1 MMSKLRT
8 TMKVM
13 LTALL
18 VVLALPMTANATNDP
33 VPPFIAPNAAWLSV
47 VNYYRAMAG
56 LSAVTED
63 PSLSPGA
70 RNHSCYML
78 YNGITHDETPGLT
91 GYTVSGDT
99 AGNQGNVAVSSGSSS
114 TARDQIELWMTGP
127 FHAIGV
133 LRPGLHAVGF
143 GQCNLANTP
152 TWHSAATLDVFGGMN
167 WNAPRPA
174 NAIVW
179 PGNGT
184 TTNLNRFVAET
195 PNPVTYC
202 GWTGGA
208 GLPVIAMMPT
218 TFGRLVSTS
227 ITGPTGRLQT
237 CGLWKGNTDGAA
249 AAILG
254 GDNAVTVLPRSQLA
268 DGRYTVTVTTDRS
281 TVTWSFNVDQ
291 AAATGVMPMPKVSPI
306 SRATAFTAMSSFRL
320 ADSRTRLR
328 ITKVLAGVTKRLQ
341 IAGQAGIPTDA
352 TALSA
357 NFTAVNQPARGSL
370 TVYNCSATR
379 PTATTLN
386 YYARESTSNAG
397 LFPLASNGTLCVYSP
412 QTIDL
417 VIDVTGYFRPSSRLR
432 YEGMELKPLVNTALK
447 LHSPGRMTA
456 RQTLAVNLPAAGVGV
471 PAGASAVA
479 LNITAIRPDQNG
491 YVIAYACGARR
502 PKVPNLNITVGTTKQ
517 NFAIVPLAASGN
529 LCLFALSAMNLKV
542 DVLGYFGPTRPH
554 TMVPSSPTRVVDTR
568 DATRLMMN
576 VGTQGH
582 ALPAFATK
590 TIALAG
596 QRGIPA
602 GASVLSVN
610 VTAATPVGTGAI
622 TLWDCSTQP
631 PSQSLNFRAGHT
643 VTTSIQVQLSSN
655 GSLCMR
661 STATTHV
668 IIDVTGWWI

>member
-1 MMSKLRT
+1 MSKLRT
-8 TMKVM
+8 PIKVL

-18 VVLALPMTANATNDP
+18 VVLALPMTADATNDP
-33 VPPFIAPNAAWLSV
+33 APPFIAPNAAWLSV

-78 YNGITHDETPGLT
+78 YNGISHDETPGLT
-91 GYTVSGDT
+91 GYTASGDT
-99 AGNQGNVAVSSGSSS
+99 AGNQGNVAVSSGLDA
-114 TARDQIELWMTGP
+114 TARDQVELWMTGP

-133 LRPGLHAVGF
+133 LRPGLRSVGF
-143 GQCNLANTP
+143 GQCRLTNTP

-218 TFGRLVSTS
+218 TFGRLVSTT
-227 ITGPTGRLQT
+227 ITGPSGRLQT

-249 AAILG
+249 ASILG
-254 GDNAVTVLPRSQLA
+254 GDNAVTVLPRNQLA
-268 DGRYTVTVTTDRS
+268 DGRYTVTVTTDRN
-281 TVTWSFNVDQ
+281 TVTWSFTVDQ
-291 AAATGVMPMPKVSPI
+291 AAATGVMPMPKVSPVA
-306 SRATAFTAMSSFRL
+306 RPAAFTAVSPFRM
-320 ADSRTRLR
+320 ADSRVHLR
-328 ITKVLAGVTKRLQ
+328 ITKLLAGVTKRLQ
-341 IAGQAGIPTDA
+341 ITGQAGIPTDA

-357 NFTAVNQPARGSL
+357 NFTTTNQPGRGSL
-370 TVYNCSATR
+370 TVYNCSSTR

-386 YYARESTSNAG
+386 YYTNESTSNAG
-397 LFPLASNGTLCVYSP
+397 LFPLATNGTLCVYSP

-432 YEGMELKPLVNTALK
+432 YEGMEVTPLVNTALK
-447 LHSPGRMTA
+447 LRSTGRMTA
-456 RQTLAVNLPAAGVGV
+456 RQTVAVNLPAARVGV

-479 LNITAIRPDQNG
+479 LNITGIRPDQNG
-491 YVIAYACGARR
+491 SVYAYACGARR
-502 PKVPNLNITVGTTKQ
+502 RVPNLYMTVGTTKQ

-529 LCLFALSAMNLKV
+529 LCLYSLTGANLKV

-568 DATRLMMN
+568 DTTRLMMN
-576 VGTQGH
+576 LGTQGH
-582 ALPAFATK
+582 ALPAFATR

-596 QRGIPA
+596 QRNIPA

-610 VTAATPVGTGAI
+610 VTAASPSATGAI

-631 PSQSLNFRAGHT
+631 SSQSVNFRAGHT
-643 VTTSIQVQLSSN
+643 VTTSIQVQLSAN